1 MKLLIYLGAAAA
13 AITVL
18 GIGLTSTSQPLS
30 ATVAGFLGWAVSPYL
45 GLMLLTR
52 TARQKVSIIT
62 IAILTAAIAGFGIWI
77 YVDSMFIHSDAQ
89 SALVFAVVPLW
100 QWALILITVLLLF
113 FNNLRNNFKRRK
125 Q

>member
-1 MKLLIYLGAAAA
+1 MKLPIYLGATAA

-18 GIGLTSTSQPLS
+18 GIGLASISQPIS
-30 ATVAGFLGWAVSPYL
+30 APAAGFLGWAVSPYL

-77 YVDSMFIHSDAQ
+77 YVDSMFIHNDAQ

-100 QWALILITVLLLF
+100 QWALILIVILLLF